1 MNKPIIFLGPSLG
14 HEKARKI
21 LEAEY
26 RPPAKKGD
34 FLQLAGSGSSV
45 NIVGLVDGLFL
56 QDYPPTPIEV
66 YQLVMKKNTLL
77 VGAASLGALRAVE
90 LEKFGMVGIG
100 KIFELYKKCKVH
112 ADDEVA
118 VTFAEDKQI
127 LQSEAMIDIRF
138 NLFLAQRKGV
148 IDEVTKRAIAKVA
161 KRTYFPYRNY
171 VDIIDKSKELYPELT
186 NQLESFRSYIHVN
199 RQSLKERDAIKLI
212 RYIKERSSNQ
222 YQHNNN
228 L

>member
-1 MNKPIIFLGPSLG
+1 MHKPIIYLGPSLS

-21 LEAEY
+21 LDADY

-34 FLQLAGSGSSV
+34 FLRLMTLESDA

-66 YQLVMKKNTLL
+66 YQIAIKKNTLL

-90 LEKFGMVGIG
+90 LEKFGMIGIG
-100 KIFELYKKCKVH
+100 KIFELYKKGKIH

-118 VTFAEDKQI
+118 VTFAEDKQT

-138 NLFLAQRKGV
+138 NLFVAQRKGV
-148 IDEVTKRAIAKVA
+148 IDEVTKRAVAKVA
-161 KRTYFPYRNY
+161 KSIYFPYRNY
-171 VDIIDKSKELYPELT
+171 DYIIEQTKKLYPKLT
-186 NQLESFRSYIHVN
+186 NHLESFRFYIQVN

-212 RYIKERSSNQ
+212 RYIKEHYVNKQ
-222 YQHNNN
+222 Q
-228 L
+228 